1 MEWSVTESVLTDD
14 LRTVLKEYF
23 EDLQVA
29 VVRNEVDRL
38 REGIRELAGAV
49 LLFRVLI
56 ALKNVLENLGHA
68 SLGCQLY
75 WPHFLVIADFALN
88 VEVCSVV

>member
-1 MEWSVTESVLTDD
+1 
-14 LRTVLKEYF
+14 
-23 EDLQVA
+23 
-29 VVRNEVDRL
+29 
-38 REGIRELAGAV
+38 
-49 LLFRVLI
+49 LI

-75 WPHFLVIADFALN
+75 RPHFLVIADFALN